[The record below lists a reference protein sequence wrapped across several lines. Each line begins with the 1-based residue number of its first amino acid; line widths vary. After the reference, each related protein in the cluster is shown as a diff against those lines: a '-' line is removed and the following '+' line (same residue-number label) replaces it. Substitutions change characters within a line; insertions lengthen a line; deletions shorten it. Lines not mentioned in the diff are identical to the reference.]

1 MQEWKARSKAYHL
14 MATEHTDDLNKVNIV
29 WCPDTI
35 VSDAVDHFH
44 EKVDQWIYP
53 AKSYF
58 VAICYANW
66 IALDFGENFL
76 DVLNDKDLLPHDPYF
91 KIYSEDMEIYNDILW
106 YADWKNN
113 EQGMVGDVRKYYEE
127 EMLIGQL

>member
-14 MATEHTDDLNKVNIV
+14 LATEFKDDLNKVEIKMTDDIV
-29 WCPDTI
+29 GE
-35 VSDAVDHFH
+35 AVRHFN
-44 EKVDQWIYP
+44 EKVDEWIYP

-66 IALDFGENFL
+66 ITEDFKENFL
-76 DVLNDKDLLPHDPYF
+76 DVLDDPDLLPHDPYF
-91 KIYSEDMEIYNDILW
+91 KRYSEDMETYDDILH
-106 YADWKNN
+106 YANWNNN
-113 EQGMVGDVRKYYEE
+113 EQGMVPDVREYYEE